1 MLWDCR
7 GWWREPERTA
17 RIFFLILSL
26 GIALPGIAI
35 PATVELVSRAPARFS
50 PDTGDGSLGLVALSA
65 DGRYA
70 AFSSNATNLAPG
82 QRDSNGGND
91 VFLHDRLAGT
101 TTLVSHA
108 AGAPALT
115 GARPAEHPALSA
127 DGRFVAFVSSAWDL
141 VSGVTVPQDFTE
153 HVYLWDRETG
163 AITAVSR
170 RAGTERG
177 AGGRSR
183 DPVLSADGGYLA
195 FISRAPDLVPG
206 QVQGSSE
213 DENVFLYERATGTL
227 RLVSHS
233 AASATRGGAGSS
245 QSPLLSADGRFVAY
259 ESTATDLVT
268 GQTNAN
274 GGFPDVFLYDRQTGT
289 NVLVSHAANSALTSA
304 NGDSHSPDLSANG
317 QLVVFESAGTDLVSG
332 VFDDNEVPDVFLYDR
347 LLGTVSFV
355 SLPRLSADSET
366 GGREPRISRDGGT
379 IAFLLGIFPHLVTVD
394 RLSGVRAQV
403 APWIDAFSLSDDGRR
418 VAFTSYSTDL
428 VPGQVDTNDKPD
440 LFLYDR
446 ATGATHLVSH
456 AEGNPAKAGDGESS
470 QPLVSADGRWLAY
483 GSLATDLVAG
493 VRHSDWSLDL
503 HLCDTSTGANRLVT
517 RHAPGMASI
526 TAWGE
531 ADDPSVSL
539 DGRYVVFSSYADRL
553 YPAQV
558 DGNGK
563 SDIFLHDR
571 VTRKT
576 ILVSHSASSAVTA
589 GNAESTFPQISRD
602 GAWIAFQSRATDL
615 VPGQQDSLGSL
626 DVFLYERRTGAIT
639 LASRSRTSP
648 LQAARG
654 DSFVNGVS
662 ADGGIVVFTSLA
674 TDLVPRQRETRST
687 QDLFVY
693 ARRKGAVT
701 LVSRTPASSAAGT
714 GNGSSYFFSMSPD
727 GAFITFT
734 SDATNLVAGVPDT
747 NGGRD
752 AFLWERRTGRITL
765 LSRTRGLAGP
775 ASLGAAPFVSADG
788 RWVAFLDLDAPAIPG
803 TDPLISLKILD
814 RTART
819 VREIVP
825 RGEAGG
831 LQGLSDDGRWL
842 LWSAPSEPNSRVS
855 ELFLLDRVS
864 GETRKIGAGQV
875 FYGQLSAD
883 GRRVAFLSIT
893 RDLLPE
899 LPFLSVE
906 LFLYDRTTKDLQ
918 WVTRSALRPN
928 QGGNQATTF
937 HGIGPGGHVLF
948 TSYATDLVSRDG
960 NHSRDVFLYTPEE

>member
-1 MLWDCR
+1 
-7 GWWREPERTA
+7 
-17 RIFFLILSL
+17 
-26 GIALPGIAI
+26 
-35 PATVELVSRAPARFS
+35 
-50 PDTGDGSLGLVALSA
+50 LSA

-70 AFSSNATNLAPG
+70 AFSSNATNLVPG

-91 VFLHDRLAGT
+91 VFLYDRLAGT

-108 AGAPALT
+108 AGSPALT
-115 GARPAEHPALSA
+115 GERPAEHPALSA

-141 VSGVTVPQDFTE
+141 VPGVTVPQDFTP

-170 RAGTERG
+170 RAGTEQG

-183 DPVLSADGGYLA
+183 DPVLSADGSYVA

-206 QVQGSSE
+206 QVQESSE

-245 QSPLLSADGRFVAY
+245 QSPRLSADGRFVVY
-259 ESTATDLVT
+259 ESTSTDLVT

-274 GGFPDVFLYDRQTGT
+274 GEFPDVFLYDRQTGT
-289 NVLVSHAANSALTSA
+289 NVLVSHAAGSALTSA
-304 NGDSHSPDLSANG
+304 NGSSHSPGLSANG
-317 QLVVFESAGTDLVSG
+317 QLVVFESVGTDLVSG
-332 VFDDNEVPDVFLYDR
+332 GFDDNEVPDVFIYNR

-355 SLPRLSADSET
+355 SLPSLSADLET
-366 GGREPRISRDGGT
+366 GGREPRISGDGGT
-379 IAFLLGIFPHLVTVD
+379 IAFLGILTHLVTVD
-394 RLSGVRAQV
+394 RLSGVRTQV
-403 APWIDAFSLSDDGRR
+403 APKVDTFSLSDDGRR
-418 VAFTSYSTDL
+418 VAFTSYSTHL
-428 VPGQVDTNDKPD
+428 VPGQMDGNEEPD

-446 ATGATHLVSH
+446 STGAITLVSH
-456 AEGNPAKAGDGESS
+456 VQGNPAKAGDRASN

-483 GSLATDLVAG
+483 ASFATDLVAG

-503 HLCDTSTGANRLVT
+503 HLCDTKTGANRLVT
-517 RHAPGMASI
+517 RHAPGMASV

-531 ADDPSVSL
+531 ADDPSVSA
-539 DGRYVVFSSYADRL
+539 DGRYVVFSSHAGRL

-558 DGNGK
+558 DRNRK
-563 SDIFLHDR
+563 SDVFLHDR

-576 ILVSHSASSAVTA
+576 ILVSHSAASAVTA
-589 GNAESTFPQISRD
+589 GNAESTFPRISRD

-615 VPGQQDSLGSL
+615 VPGQQDSPGSL
-626 DVFLYERRTGAIT
+626 DVFLYERQTGAIT
-639 LASRSRTSP
+639 LASRSRVSR

-654 DSFVNGVS
+654 DSFVNDLS
-662 ADGGIVVFTSLA
+662 ADGGTVVFTSLA
-674 TDLVPRQRETRST
+674 TDLVPRQRETRAT

-693 ARRKGAVT
+693 ARRKGSVT

-714 GNGSSYFFSMSPD
+714 GNGSSYFSSMSPD
-727 GAFITFT
+727 GAFVTFT

-752 AFLWERRTGRITL
+752 AFLWDRRTGRITL

-788 RWVAFLDLDAPAIPG
+788 RWVAFLDVDAPASPG
-803 TDPLISLKILD
+803 ADPIFSLKILD

-819 VREIVP
+819 VRQLVP

-842 LWSAPSEPNSRVS
+842 LWNTPSEPNSRVS
-855 ELFLLDRVS
+855 ELFLLNRVS
-864 GETRKIGAGQV
+864 GENRKIGADQV

-883 GRRVAFLSIT
+883 GRRVAFVSIT
-893 RDLLPE
+893 EDLLPE

-906 LFLYDRTTKDLQ
+906 LFLYDRTTEELQ
-918 WVTRSALRPN
+918 WVTRSAFRLN
-928 QGGNQATTF
+928 QGGNQGTNL

-948 TSYATDLVSRDG
+948 TSYATDLVPRDG
-960 NHSRDVFLYTPEE
+960 NGSRDVFLYTWEE